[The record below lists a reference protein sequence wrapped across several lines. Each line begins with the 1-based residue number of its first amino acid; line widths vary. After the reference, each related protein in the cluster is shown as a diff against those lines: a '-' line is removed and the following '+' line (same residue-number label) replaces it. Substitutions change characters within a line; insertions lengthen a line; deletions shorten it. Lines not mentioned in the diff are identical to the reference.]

1 MRLRTIAQQYDS
13 GLSQS
18 EKIMAT
24 NNNSKRTWMI
34 IGGAVVLIFGG
45 LFLAKKMEWIG
56 KVEPTEV
63 EFAKVS
69 RSTIIEKVSASGKIQ
84 PEVEVKLSPDV
95 SGEIVS
101 LNVAEGDSVVAGQEL
116 LKIRPDN
123 YVSLLARAEAQM
135 NATKANMEQSKAV
148 LAQSEARLSKAK
160 IDYDR
165 NAKLHNDKVISD
177 ADFDQF
183 VSAYTVAKQ
192 DLEAAKANV
201 NAANY
206 NVKSS
211 QATLKEAKTNLT
223 KTTIYAPQS
232 GIISK
237 LNVELG
243 ERVVGTSQMAGTE
256 MLRIANLNKMEVRVN
271 VNENDIT
278 RVSIGDTVL
287 IDVDAFSSSERKF
300 KGVVYEIA
308 SSANSSGTAS
318 AVSNDAVTEF
328 EVKIRVL
335 RSSYADLIKGKLSY
349 PLKPGMTA
357 SVEILTNRKE
367 NIATVPLSSVTT
379 REIGAEV
386 KEGEKKEEDGT
397 NATNSNDALEA
408 KKRKENTKEV
418 VFVMEKGKAKMIQVK
433 TGISDFENIEIV
445 SGLKEGQE
453 IIAGP
458 YATVAKKLKEG
469 DLVKKKD
476 PKAAEKAADKK

>member
-1 MRLRTIAQQYDS
+1 M
-13 GLSQS
+13 
-18 EKIMAT
+18 
-24 NNNSKRTWMI
+24 
-34 IGGAVVLIFGG
+34 IFGG

-165 NAKLHNDKVISD
+165 NAKLHKDKVISD

-183 VSAYTVAKQ
+183 LSAYTVAKQ

-211 QATLKEAKTNLT
+211 EAALKEAKTNLT

-278 RVSIGDTVL
+278 RVSLGDTVL

-308 SSANSSGTAS
+308 SSANSSGAS

-379 REIGAEV
+379 REIGAEA
-386 KEGEKKEEDGT
+386 KEGEKKEEDGM

-445 SGLKEGQE
+445 NGLKDGQE
-453 IIAGP
+453 IISGP

-476 PKAAEKAADKK
+476 SKAAEKAADKK

>member
-1 MRLRTIAQQYDS
+1 M
-13 GLSQS
+13 
-18 EKIMAT
+18 
-24 NNNSKRTWMI
+24 
-34 IGGAVVLIFGG
+34 VLIFGG

-63 EFAKVS
+63 EFAKAS

-165 NAKLHNDKVISD
+165 NAKLHKDKVISD

-357 SVEILTNRKE
+357 SVEILTNRKD
-367 NIATVPLSSVTT
+367 NSLTVPLSSVTT
-379 REIGAEV
+379 REIGAV
-386 KEGEKKEEDGT
+386 AEGEKKEEDGT
-397 NATNSNDALEA
+397 NSTNANDALEA

-445 SGLKEGQE
+445 SGLKDGQE
-453 IIAGP
+453 IISGP

>member
-1 MRLRTIAQQYDS
+1 M
-13 GLSQS
+13 
-18 EKIMAT
+18 
-24 NNNSKRTWMI
+24 
-34 IGGAVVLIFGG
+34 VLIFGG

-63 EFAKVS
+63 EFAKAS
-69 RSTIIEKVSASGKIQ
+69 RTTIIEKVSASGKIQ

-357 SVEILTNRKE
+357 SVEILTNRKD
-367 NIATVPLSSVTT
+367 NTLTVPLSSVTT
-379 REIGAEV
+379 REIGAV
-386 KEGEKKEEDGT
+386 AEGEKKEEDGT
-397 NATNSNDALEA
+397 NSTNANDALEA
-408 KKRKENTKEV
+408 KKRKESTKEV

-445 SGLKEGQE
+445 SGLKDGQE

>member
-1 MRLRTIAQQYDS
+1 
-13 GLSQS
+13 
-18 EKIMAT
+18 MAT
-24 NNNSKRTWMI
+24 NNNSKRTWVI

-165 NAKLHNDKVISD
+165 NAKLHKDKVISD

-318 AVSNDAVTEF
+318 VVSNDAVTEF

-397 NATNSNDALEA
+397 NSTNANDALEA

-418 VFVMEKGKAKMIQVK
+418 VFVMENGKAKMIQVK

-445 SGLKEGQE
+445 SGLKDGQE
-453 IIAGP
+453 IISGP

-476 PKAAEKAADKK
+476 PKAAEKVADKK

>member
-1 MRLRTIAQQYDS
+1 
-13 GLSQS
+13 
-18 EKIMAT
+18 MAT

-165 NAKLHNDKVISD
+165 NAKLHKDKVISD

-287 IDVDAFSSSERKF
+287 IDGDAFSSSERKF

-367 NIATVPLSSVTT
+367 NIATVPLSAVTT

-445 SGLKEGQE
+445 SGLKDGQE

>member
-1 MRLRTIAQQYDS
+1 
-13 GLSQS
+13 
-18 EKIMAT
+18 
-24 NNNSKRTWMI
+24 MI

-148 LAQSEARLSKAK
+148 LAQSDARLSKAK

-165 NAKLHNDKVISD
+165 NAKLHKDKVISD

-183 VSAYTVAKQ
+183 LSAYTVAKQ

-211 QATLKEAKTNLT
+211 EAALKEAKTNLT

-243 ERVVGTSQMAGTE
+243 ERVVGTSQMAGY
-256 MLRIANLNKMEVRVN
+256 RN
-271 VNENDIT
+271 VTHRELEQNGSA
-278 RVSIGDTVL
+278 R
-287 IDVDAFSSSERKF
+287 ERK
-300 KGVVYEIA
+300 
-308 SSANSSGTAS
+308 
-318 AVSNDAVTEF
+318 
-328 EVKIRVL
+328 
-335 RSSYADLIKGKLSY
+335 
-349 PLKPGMTA
+349 
-357 SVEILTNRKE
+357 
-367 NIATVPLSSVTT
+367 
-379 REIGAEV
+379 
-386 KEGEKKEEDGT
+386 
-397 NATNSNDALEA
+397 
-408 KKRKENTKEV
+408 
-418 VFVMEKGKAKMIQVK
+418 
-433 TGISDFENIEIV
+433 
-445 SGLKEGQE
+445 
-453 IIAGP
+453 
-458 YATVAKKLKEG
+458 
-469 DLVKKKD
+469 
-476 PKAAEKAADKK
+476 

>member
-1 MRLRTIAQQYDS
+1 M
-13 GLSQS
+13 
-18 EKIMAT
+18 
-24 NNNSKRTWMI
+24 
-34 IGGAVVLIFGG
+34 VLIFGG

-63 EFAKVS
+63 EFTKTS

-160 IDYDR
+160 IDFDR
-165 NAKLHNDKVISD
+165 NAKLHKDKVISD

-192 DLEAAKANV
+192 ELEAAKANV

-357 SVEILTNRKE
+357 SVEILTNRKD
-367 NIATVPLSSVTT
+367 NTLTVPLSSVTT
-379 REIGAEV
+379 REIGAV
-386 KEGEKKEEDGT
+386 AEGEKKEEDGT
-397 NATNSNDALEA
+397 NSTNSNDALEA

-445 SGLKEGQE
+445 SGLKDGQE

>member
-1 MRLRTIAQQYDS
+1 
-13 GLSQS
+13 
-18 EKIMAT
+18 MAT

-165 NAKLHNDKVISD
+165 NAKLHKDKVISD

-211 QATLKEAKTNLT
+211 EATLKEAKTNLT

-308 SSANSSGTAS
+308 SSANSSGAS

-367 NIATVPLSSVTT
+367 NTLTVPLSSVTT
-379 REIGAEV
+379 REIGAV
-386 KEGEKKEEDGT
+386 AEGEKKEEDGT
-397 NATNSNDALEA
+397 NSMNSNDALEA

-445 SGLKEGQE
+445 SGLKDGQE